1 MSAPETLAAKRRVA
15 LPKAIVVTALAVLAV
30 LGLLI
35 VGARYGVLLP
45 QTRLLIEARADGL
58 KVGRLGRLKIEG
70 LSGDIWR
77 DVGVR
82 KLTIR
87 DEGGVWLEADNL
99 HMTWR
104 YVELLNRNFHA
115 DAIDIQALKI
125 MRRPTLT
132 AKGKDTGLPVS
143 FHIDRAHARVELFP
157 AFSFERGLY
166 DLDLNLDVERSG
178 DQRGRVRSASAL
190 QAGDHLNVDYD
201 IAKARPLT
209 VAVDGLEARGGALA
223 GAFGLP
229 SNQAFTLQASA
240 NGKIS
245 EGRFIAVVGSGATQP
260 LKAQGAWSK
269 DGGDARGVI
278 SLTAST
284 LTAPYAARFGPRA
297 SFVIAGRRAGPD
309 LFALDARAAAQ
320 NLTVRARGLGDVG
333 QRRVGPQGL
342 ELTAES
348 AALSRITGG
357 PQMGAARVAGR
368 LTQAKAGWR
377 FAGQGLVAGASVGGY
392 SLAQAVGPV
401 EIGESA
407 GQWDVRTRLAGAGG
421 RGAGFLAAALGGT
434 PKASFDGVRL
444 ADGRLLMRDLEV
456 TGAGL
461 KLEATGGR
469 GLLGGL
475 TFKGSAAVSNLA
487 AARAGAAGAAQ
498 ATWSAAQAKAGQP
511 WTFSLD
517 ARGDRLATGYP
528 ELDRLLGGKPQLKAQ
543 ANLQGRRLAVG
554 SASLSGAAVNAS
566 TAGVLAAD
574 GGLTFKLDWSADG
587 PFHAGPVEISGRA
600 RGSGGVTGALS
611 APRADLIAD
620 LPAIDA
626 PRLPLKDAHLTLSF
640 LRKPDGSSGMAA
652 LTAASAFGP
661 ARARTDFRF
670 PEGGVDLTGLSVDAG
685 GVKASGSL
693 SLRSRAPSA
702 ADLEVAV
709 TQGAFLDAGR
719 VAGTVKIAA
728 APGGARAGLNLTA
741 ENVRYGG
748 SPIVVRAG
756 KLTADGPLAHL
767 PFLTQAT
774 GVSAAGALGRQR
786 ARRVFSDAKPGYAA
800 TFDGQGKLGG
810 RELRTI
816 ETAQVRFGG
825 PEQSARLKLATSDG
839 GHVDLDGRLSDAGA
853 DIRAQVTGLTL
864 GLINEDLA
872 GRTDATLTLQ
882 GRGARLDG
890 ALEAKLAGARGRGAP
905 TTSGIDGIVRGR
917 LTGGAL
923 ALEMTAANAQGLNAN
938 ASVVLPAE
946 ASAAPFRIAV
956 ARTRPMSGKFAAQ
969 GEVRP
974 LWDLLVGGERSL
986 AGKVSAQGTLG
997 GTLANPNANGQITV
1011 EAGRFDDGSTGLSLR
1026 NVALKADFAREDV
1039 SITQASGVDGHGGS
1053 VVGAGRISLAREGAS
1068 SFRLDLKGFRLI
1080 DNDQATASATGRA
1093 TIDRAA
1099 DGKGRLSGVLTIDR
1113 ADVAAR
1119 LPTPSG
1125 VVAMDVVEKNRP
1137 PDLPGSLAPS
1147 RAGGDGWALDVTLK
1161 APRSVYLRGHGLDTE
1176 LSLDAHVGGTTTH
1189 PTLSGTARVVRG
1201 DYAFAGKRFTF
1212 ETTSTVYLSTKAEG
1226 VRLDLTATRDDPSL
1240 TAQVRIR
1247 GTAARPEI
1255 SLTST
1260 PSLPND
1266 EVLSQVLFGRS
1277 ASQLSGLEAAQ
1288 LASAL
1293 SGLTSGG
1300 GFDVVGNLR
1309 TFAGLDRLALGG
1321 GDAASG
1327 AVSISGGKYLTKN
1340 VYLELTGGGRTGPSA
1355 QVEWRVRKSLSIL
1368 SRVGAG
1374 RATGAWRSG
1383 GGATTEPPAY
1393 GHRPGSRA

>member
-1 MSAPETLAAKRRVA
+1 LSAPETLAAKRRVA
-15 LPKAIVVTALAVLAV
+15 LPKAIVVTCLIVLAV
-30 LGLLI
+30 IGLLI
-35 VGARYGVLLP
+35 AGARYGVLLP
-45 QTRLLIEARADGL
+45 QTRLLIEAGADGL

-104 YVELLNRNFHA
+104 YVELLRRNFHA
-115 DAIDIQALKI
+115 DTIDVQALKI
-125 MRRPTLT
+125 LRRPTLT
-132 AKGKDTGLPVS
+132 AKGKDTGLPLS

-157 AFSFERGLY
+157 AFSFERGVY
-166 DLDLNLDVERSG
+166 DLGLNLDVERSG
-178 DQRGRVRSASAL
+178 DQRGRIRSASL
-190 QAGDHLNVDYD
+190 LHAGDHLNLDYD
-201 IAKARPLT
+201 IGKTRPLL
-209 VAVDGLEARGGALA
+209 VLVDGVEARGGALA
-223 GAFGLP
+223 GAFGLA
-229 SNQAFTLQASA
+229 SNQAFTLKAAAS
-240 NGKIS
+240 GKIS
-245 EGRFIAVVGSGATQP
+245 EGQFIAVVSSGATQP
-260 LKAQGAWSK
+260 LKARGAWAK
-269 DGGDARGVI
+269 DGGDARGIV

-309 LFALDARAAAQ
+309 LFALDARLATE
-320 NLTVRARGLGDVG
+320 NLAVRAMGLGDVG

-342 ELTAES
+342 QLTAETG
-348 AALSRITGG
+348 ALSRITGG
-357 PQMGAARVAGR
+357 PQMGPARVAGR

-377 FAGQGLVAGASVGGY
+377 FAGQGSVAGASLGGY
-392 SLAQAVGPV
+392 SLAQAAGPL
-401 EIGESA
+401 EIGENA

-421 RGAGFLAAALGGT
+421 RGAGFVAATLGGA
-434 PKASFDGVRL
+434 PKASFDGSRL
-444 ADGRLLMRDLEV
+444 ADGRLLMRELQV

-487 AARAGAAGAAQ
+487 AARVGAAGSAQ

-511 WTFSLD
+511 WTFGLD
-517 ARGDRLATGYP
+517 ARGDRFAIGYP
-528 ELDRLLGGKPQLKAQ
+528 ELDRLLGGKPQLKVQ

-554 SASLSGAAVNAS
+554 SATLNGAALNAS

-587 PFHAGPVEISGRA
+587 PFHAGPVEVAGKVK
-600 RGSGGVTGALS
+600 GSGAVTGTLG
-611 APRADLIAD
+611 APRADLAAD
-620 LPAIDA
+620 LAEIDI
-626 PRLPLKDAHLTLSF
+626 PRLPLKEGHLTLSF
-640 LRKPDGSSGMAA
+640 LRKPDGSSGVAA
-652 LTAASAFGP
+652 LTATSAFGP
-661 ARARTDFRF
+661 ARVRSDFRF

-685 GVKASGSL
+685 GLKASGSL

-702 ADLEVAV
+702 ANLEVAV
-709 TQGAFLDAGR
+709 TPGAFLDAGR
-719 VAGTVKIAA
+719 VAGTVRIAE
-728 APGGARAGLNLTA
+728 APGGPKAGLNLTA
-741 ENVRYGG
+741 EDVRLPG
-748 SPIVVRAG
+748 STVVVRAG
-756 KLTADGPLAHL
+756 KVTADGPLDRL
-767 PFLTQAT
+767 PYVAQAT
-774 GVSAAGALGRQR
+774 GASDGGAWGLNGRG
-786 ARRVFSDAKPGYAA
+786 VFSDAKPGYAA
-800 TFDGQGKLGG
+800 TFDGQGRLGG
-810 RELRTI
+810 RELRTT
-816 ETAQVRFGG
+816 ETALVRFGG
-825 PEQSARLKLATSDG
+825 PERSARLKLATSDG
-839 GHVDLDGRLSDAGA
+839 GRIDLDGRLSDAGA
-853 DIRAQVTGLTL
+853 DVRAQVTALTL
-864 GLINEDLA
+864 GLVNEDLA

-882 GRGARLDG
+882 GRGGRLDG
-890 ALEAKLAGARGRGAP
+890 TLEAKLAGARGRGTPAA
-905 TTSGIDGIVRGR
+905 SGIDGVVRGR
-917 LTGGAL
+917 LTAGAL
-923 ALEMTAANAQGLNAN
+923 ALEMTAANAQGLSAN

-946 ASAAPFRIAV
+946 ATAAPFRVAV
-956 ARTRPMSGKFAAQ
+956 VRTKPLSGKFAAQ

-986 AGKVSAQGTLG
+986 AGKVIAQGTLG
-997 GTLANPNANGQITV
+997 GTLANPNANGQIAV
-1011 EAGRFDDGSTGLSLR
+1011 ESGRFDDGATGLSLR
-1026 NVALKADFAREDV
+1026 NVALKADFAREEV
-1039 SITQASGVDGHGGS
+1039 NVTQASGVDGHGGS
-1053 VVGAGRISLAREGAS
+1053 VSGAGRISLAREGAS

-1099 DGKGRLSGVLTIDR
+1099 DGKGRLSGALTIDR

-1137 PDLPGSLAPS
+1137 LDLPGGLPPPA
-1147 RAGGDGWALDVTLK
+1147 AHGDGWALDVTLK
-1161 APRSVYLRGHGLDTE
+1161 ASRGVYLKGHGLDTE
-1176 LSLDAHVGGTTTH
+1176 LSLDAHVGGVTAH

-1201 DYAFAGKRFTF
+1201 DYDFAGKRFTF
-1212 ETTSTVYLSTKAEG
+1212 EPTSVVYLSTRADG
-1226 VRLDLTATRDDPSL
+1226 VRLDLTASRDDPSL

-1266 EVLSQVLFGRS
+1266 EVLSQVLFGRT
-1277 ASQLSGLEAAQ
+1277 ASQLSPLEAAQ

-1293 SGLTSGG
+1293 SGLASGG
-1300 GFDVVGNLR
+1300 GFDVIGNLR

-1327 AVSISGGKYLTKN
+1327 AASISGGKYLTEN
-1340 VYLELTGGGRTGPSA
+1340 VYLELTGGGRDGGAA
-1355 QVEWRVRKSLSIL
+1355 QVEWRVKRNLSIV
-1368 SRVGAG
+1368 SRVGGQGAG
-1374 RATGAWRSG
+1374 RLAIRWRRD
-1383 GGATTEPPAY
+1383 Y
-1393 GHRPGSRA
+1393 

>member
-1 MSAPETLAAKRRVA
+1 LSAADTPAVRRRRTLIE
-15 LPKAIVVTALAVLAV
+15 AIVLVV
-30 LGLLI
+30 LGLVVI
-35 VGARYGVLLP
+35 VGLLVAGARYGVLLP
-45 QTRLLIEARADGL
+45 QTRLLIEAGADGL

-77 DVGVR
+77 DVAVR

-104 YVELLNRNFHA
+104 YVELLRRNFHA
-115 DAIDIQALKI
+115 DSIDVETLKI
-125 MRRPTLT
+125 LRRPTLT
-132 AKGKDTGLPVS
+132 EKGKDTGLPLS
-143 FHIDRAHARVELFP
+143 FHIDEAHARVELFP
-157 AFSFERGLY
+157 DFSIERGVY

-178 DQRGRVRSASAL
+178 DQRGRIHSASVL
-190 QAGDHLNVDYD
+190 HAGDHLNVDYD
-201 IAKARPLT
+201 VAKTRPL
-209 VAVDGLEARGGALA
+209 AVLIDGAEARGGALA

-229 SNQAFTLQASA
+229 SNQAFTLKAA
-240 NGKIS
+240 ATGKMS
-245 EGRFIAVVGSGATQP
+245 EGQVIAVVSSGVTQP

-284 LTAPYAARFGPRA
+284 LTAPYAERFGPRA
-297 SFVIAGRRAGPD
+297 SFVVAGRRAGPD
-309 LFALDARAAAQ
+309 LFALDARVASE
-320 NLTVRARGLGDVG
+320 NLTVRAWGLGDVG
-333 QRRVGPQGL
+333 QRRIGPQGL
-342 ELTAES
+342 QLTAET

-357 PQMGAARVAGR
+357 PDMDATRIVGRV
-368 LTQAKAGWR
+368 TQAKAAWR
-377 FAGQGLVAGASVGGY
+377 FAGAASMSGASLGGY
-392 SLAQAVGPV
+392 SLAQAAGPV
-401 EIGESA
+401 EITENA
-407 GQWDVRTRLAGAGG
+407 GQWDVRSRLAGAGG
-421 RGAGFLAAALGGT
+421 RGAGLVAAALGAA
-434 PKASFDGVRL
+434 PKASVDASRL
-444 ADGRLLMRDLEV
+444 ADGRLLLRDLQM

-461 KLEATGGR
+461 KLDATGSR

-487 AARAGAAGAAQ
+487 AARAGAAGSAQ
-498 ATWSAAQAKAGQP
+498 ASWSASQAKAGQP
-511 WTFSLD
+511 WAFSLD
-517 ARGDRLATGYP
+517 ARGDKFATGYP

-554 SASLSGAAVNAS
+554 SASLTGAALNAS

-587 PFHAGPVEISGRA
+587 PFRAGPIEVAGKA
-600 RGSGGVTGALS
+600 RGSGAITGTLA
-611 APRADLIAD
+611 APRADLLAD
-620 LPAIDA
+620 LAEIDV
-626 PRLPLKDAHLTLSF
+626 PRLPLKDVHLTLSF

-652 LTAASAFGP
+652 LTATSAFGP
-661 ARARTDFRF
+661 ARARSDFRF

-702 ADLEVAV
+702 ANLEVAV
-709 TQGAFLDAGR
+709 TGGAFLDAGR
-719 VAGTVKIAA
+719 VAGTVKITEAA
-728 APGGARAGLNLTA
+728 GGPRAGLNLAA
-741 ENVRYGG
+741 EDLRLPG
-748 SPIVVRAG
+748 STVTVRAA
-756 KLTADGPLAHL
+756 KLTADGPLDRL
-767 PFLTQAT
+767 PYLTQAT
-774 GVSAAGALGRQR
+774 GVSDGGAWGLNGRG
-786 ARRVFSDAKPGYAA
+786 VFSDAKPGYAA

-810 RELRTI
+810 RELHTT

-839 GHVDLDGRLSDAGA
+839 GRVDLDGRLSDAGA
-853 DIRAQVTGLTL
+853 DVRAQVTALTL
-864 GLINEDLA
+864 GLLDEDLA

-882 GRGARLDG
+882 GRGGRLDG
-890 ALEAKLAGARGRGAP
+890 TLEAKLAGARGRGTPAA
-905 TTSGIDGIVRGR
+905 SGIDGVVHGK
-917 LTGGAL
+917 LTSDTL
-923 ALEMTAANAQGLNAN
+923 ALDMTAANAQGLTAN

-946 ASAAPFRIAV
+946 ASAVPFRIAV
-956 ARTRPMSGKFAAQ
+956 VRTRPMSGKFAAQ

-986 AGKVSAQGTLG
+986 AGKVMAQGTLG
-997 GTLANPNANGQITV
+997 GTLANPNADGQIAV
-1011 EAGRFDDGSTGLSLR
+1011 DGGRFDDGATGLSLR
-1026 NVALKADFAREDV
+1026 QVALKADFTRDAVNVTE
-1039 SITQASGVDGHGGS
+1039 ASGVDGHGGS
-1053 VVGAGRISLAREGAS
+1053 VAGTGRISLAREGAS

-1099 DGKGRLSGVLTIDR
+1099 DGKGRLSGALTIDR

-1125 VVAMDVVEKNRP
+1125 VVAMDVVERHRP
-1137 PDLPGSLAPS
+1137 ADLPASLPPAQMS
-1147 RAGGDGWALDVTLK
+1147 GDGWALDVSLK
-1161 APRSVYLRGHGLDTE
+1161 ASRGVYLKGHGLDTE
-1176 LSLDAHVGGTTTH
+1176 LSLDAHVGGTTAH

-1201 DYAFAGKRFTF
+1201 DYDFAGKRFTF
-1212 ETTSTVYLSTKAEG
+1212 EPISVVYLSTKAEG

-1240 TAQVRIR
+1240 TAEVRIR

-1266 EVLSQVLFGRS
+1266 EVLSQVLFGRT
-1277 ASQLSGLEAAQ
+1277 ASQLSPLEAAQ

-1293 SGLTSGG
+1293 SGLAGGG

-1327 AVSISGGKYLTKN
+1327 AVSISGGKYLTEN
-1340 VYLELTGGGRTGPSA
+1340 VYLELTGGGRDGGAA
-1355 QVEWRVRKSLSIL
+1355 QVEWRVKRSLSIV
-1368 SRVGAG
+1368 SRVGAQGAG
-1374 RATGAWRSG
+1374 RLAIRWRRD
-1383 GGATTEPPAY
+1383 Y
-1393 GHRPGSRA
+1393 